1 MICRVQA
8 LLLWNHVVS
17 RTDVV
22 SRSSGVK
29 RQHKVE
35 MAVIIQVSNAF
46 LSLLA
51 CGLEPNDKTVLF
63 IQSDVVY
70 RWDCDS

>member
-1 MICRVQA
+1 MV
-8 LLLWNHVVS
+8 
-17 RTDVV
+17 
-22 SRSSGVK
+22 
-29 RQHKVE
+29 
-35 MAVIIQVSNAF
+35 VIIQVSNAF

-70 RWDCDS
+70 RLDFVS